1 MKPRC
6 LVVRFTNN
14 VVVRIDF
21 WYKEVN
27 PKKTRHGKEAAMPGP
42 VPARCTFPDDFV
54 QDALDTVRRRTA
66 AVQVVQRYRLVL
78 LLHELPSL
86 RNEEAA
92 DIVGLSPRQ
101 VQRWRSRWASGDFS
115 IDDRSGRGR
124 KPAFSPAG

>member
-1 MKPRC
+1 
-6 LVVRFTNN
+6 
-14 VVVRIDF
+14 
-21 WYKEVN
+21 
-27 PKKTRHGKEAAMPGP
+27 MPGP

-66 AVQVVQRYRLVL
+66 AMQVVQRYRLVL

-115 IDDRSGRGR
+115 IDDRLM
-124 KPAFSPAG
+124 PLAA

>member
-1 MKPRC
+1 
-6 LVVRFTNN
+6 
-14 VVVRIDF
+14 
-21 WYKEVN
+21 
-27 PKKTRHGKEAAMPGP
+27 MPGP

-54 QDALDTVRRRTA
+54 QAALDAVGRRTA
-66 AVQVVQRYRLVL
+66 AMQVVQRYRLVL

-124 KPAFSPAG
+124 KAAFSPAGSSDDPCHGM

>member
-1 MKPRC
+1 
-6 LVVRFTNN
+6 
-14 VVVRIDF
+14 
-21 WYKEVN
+21 
-27 PKKTRHGKEAAMPGP
+27 MPGP

-124 KPAFSPAG
+124 KAAFSPAGSSVDPCDGV